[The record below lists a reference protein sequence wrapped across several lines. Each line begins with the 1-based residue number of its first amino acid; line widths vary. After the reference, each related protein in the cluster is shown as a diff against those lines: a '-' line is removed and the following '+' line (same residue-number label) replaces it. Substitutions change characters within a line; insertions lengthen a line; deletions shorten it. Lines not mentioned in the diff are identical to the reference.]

1 MEALTGRDTDRA
13 VISVQ
18 RPCNRFTIHSSRQ
31 LKRWIWSR
39 EGLYQM
45 TLECFFNYDFGRS
58 RYSSRCTFPDKEQE
72 IRSGS
77 KRCLGA
83 HTSKMQIYNHQ
94 LEQPALSHRW
104 ILRRKLSIWPKVRL
118 YHVCSYL
125 VETTEETKNWEESIS
140 PSLGWS
146 IEKMRTWNSAPI
158 QYFVRDRRRNL
169 ATWQCILNVIG
180 AGGKPGTVWM

>member
-1 MEALTGRDTDRA
+1 MILVVHGTVPSA
-13 VISVQ
+13 I
-18 RPCNRFTIHSSRQ
+18 
-31 LKRWIWSR
+31 
-39 EGLYQM
+39 
-45 TLECFFNYDFGRS
+45 
-58 RYSSRCTFPDKEQE
+58 FPDKEQE

-104 ILRRKLSIWPKVRL
+104 ALRRKLSIWLKARL

-146 IEKMRTWNSAPI
+146 IEKMRTWDSAPI
-158 QYFVRDRRRNL
+158 QYFVWDRRRNL

-180 AGGKPGTVWM
+180 AGGKPGTVYECKSVSHCARMHIREYTASTPIVLTSTRHKHWTVYY